1 MQPQILFLCTG
12 NYYRSRFAELY
23 FNWLAEQ
30 AGLPHRAVSRGLGLT
45 DRNVGPIS
53 KNTRR
58 ELLRLGVELQ
68 EEDRYPLAA
77 SEADFEAAARVIAVD
92 EDEHTPMIELQYS
105 GWVDRVEYWRVQD
118 VEYIPPS
125 EALPV
130 LRRQVEA
137 LVEELVGG

>member
-23 FNWLAEQ
+23 FNWLAEH

-45 DRNVGPIS
+45 ARNVGPIS

-58 ELLRLGVELQ
+58 ELARLGVELD
-68 EEDRYPLAA
+68 EADRYPLAA
-77 SEADFEAAARVIAVD
+77 SEADFEAATRIIAVD
-92 EDEHTPMIELQYS
+92 EDEHTPMIEDQYAR
-105 GWVDRVEYWRVQD
+105 WVERVEYWSVQD

-130 LRRQVEA
+130 LQQQVEA
-137 LVEELVGG
+137 LVAELAG